1 MAYNFLPC
9 VRDQGFLLPP
19 DLRLLIAP
27 AKHAREGKPRKD
39 GGPSASRST
48 GLRVAMEAKLTS
60 PEGKARYKL
69 RKQTIE
75 PVFGQIRDPWCP
87 PVPAARPGRLH
98 GRMAASVWDPQ
109 PAQALASR
117 PEDDLSDGPAAQ
129 RSPQAVGDPVDH
141 PGWNQCP
148 PRGTKRCQLMPPFP
162 TQAATCQQSCRSSRA
177 IT

>member
-69 RKQTIE
+69 RKQTIRTGLR
-75 PVFGQIRDPWCP
+75 PDQRSV
-87 PVPAARPGRLH
+87 VPASSSGAAWAPARPNG
-98 GRMAASVWDPQ
+98 SFCV
-109 PAQALASR
+109 
-117 PEDDLSDGPAAQ
+117 GP
-129 RSPQAVGDPVDH
+129 
-141 PGWNQCP
+141 
-148 PRGTKRCQLMPPFP
+148 T
-162 TQAATCQQSCRSSRA
+162 TCSSSGV
-177 IT
+177 TP